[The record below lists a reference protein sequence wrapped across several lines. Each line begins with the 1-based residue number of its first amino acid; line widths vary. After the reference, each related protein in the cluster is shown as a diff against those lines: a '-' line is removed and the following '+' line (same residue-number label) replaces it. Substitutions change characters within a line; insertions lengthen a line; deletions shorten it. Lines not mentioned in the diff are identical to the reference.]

1 MQTTMAPSKALP
13 ASGGRPAQ
21 LSSRFFAGAR
31 LPFRLVPPSS
41 CGLPGAHQRR
51 QRLRQGRGAAAP
63 AAAALLPPAVVFDAA
78 TALVLPFYVAMIAA
92 PRKPLTQRLLGSGP
106 VFLAGAVLY
115 GLLLATWNPLP
126 QLAAAVQGA
135 AAGVGGAGVAAS
147 LRAALPSMPAFA
159 ALFSTP
165 EITVVAWVH
174 LVLLDLLQARWG
186 SPAAAWWTRILPRR
200 LPADHASGCAV
211 RGRLRGSSSLLPP
224 PSSSPEFVFLPGS
237 VCTPLHTHTLT
248 HHTPTMPADGC
259 TGTAC
264 AATSPSGTPVR
275 GQLRCHRGQLWP
287 PRWPTPEHAGI
298 ACLLQTCVFRS
309 CFRPTNQRLCCPP
322 PAPPCSRAVL
332 HGGPAGPAVPP
343 GHQGGGAT
351 GAGARPGP
359 GVRGVPLLMG
369 HPYRSRAAVPP

>member
-1 MQTTMAPSKALP
+1 MAPSKALP

-165 EITVVAWVH
+165 EITVLAWVH
-174 LVLLDLLQARWG
+174 LVLLDLLQARWVYRDG
-186 SPAAAWWTRILPRR
+186 LRSNVPIWHSAVLCFMAAPLGLLCHLATK
-200 LPADHASGCAV
+200 AAV
-211 RGRLRGSSSLLPP
+211 LRGRG
-224 PSSSPEFVFLPGS
+224 
-237 VCTPLHTHTLT
+237 
-248 HHTPTMPADGC
+248 
-259 TGTAC
+259 
-264 AATSPSGTPVR
+264 R
-275 GQLRCHRGQLWP
+275 GQDQ
-287 PRWPTPEHAGI
+287 EY
-298 ACLLQTCVFRS
+298 V
-309 CFRPTNQRLCCPP
+309 
-322 PAPPCSRAVL
+322 V
-332 HGGPAGPAVPP
+332 
-343 GHQGGGAT
+343 
-351 GAGARPGP
+351 
-359 GVRGVPLLMG
+359 
-369 HPYRSRAAVPP
+369 YRF